1 MRDHLTSISPGL
13 YDYQGRWSAI
23 KQESLQRRNGPLWR
37 AIKALLA
44 RNEASHG
51 RTHQLRVHCAH
62 PEGLGLPMV
71 GDELYGVIGERLH
84 LHAHKLEFQH
94 PTTKELITITAPI
107 PF

>member
-1 MRDHLTSISPGL
+1 M
-13 YDYQGRWSAI
+13 
-23 KQESLQRRNGPLWR
+23 
-37 AIKALLA
+37 A
-44 RNEASHG
+44 RNKGTTRLAMKPVTG